1 MSEPD
6 AIMALRVE
14 MANEGWHSQDRLS
27 EMGWGGRVGYSVWFE
42 RYDWHGRRIGGV
54 VFHAHTPDL
63 AQMRRAALHAA
74 ALARKAWATFGQN
87 QIPRQTPDGRDVEL
101 DAFLTGVV
109 AKHDA
114 ETSPAQRLDYDASYE
129 TNVIREEEQSRRD
142 YAMLRARYEGA
153 DFPLADPA
161 RGA

>member
-1 MSEPD
+1 MTD

-27 EMGWGGRVGYSVWFE
+27 KMGWGGRVGYSVWFE
-42 RYDWHGRRIGGV
+42 RWDWHGRRIGGV

-63 AQMRRAALHAA
+63 AQMLRAAQHAA
-74 ALARKAWATFGQN
+74 ALARKAWASFGQN
-87 QIPRQTPDGRDVEL
+87 QIPRQTPDGCDVEL
-101 DAFLTGVV
+101 DEFITGVV

-114 ETSPAQRLDYDASYE
+114 ETSPEQRLEYDACYE
-129 TNVIREEEQSRRD
+129 ANTIREERDSRRK

-161 RGA
+161 HGA